1 MSPTEGGLEVDRLS
15 VMETFVCV
23 VDTASF
29 SAAAR
34 RLGVGQPAVSKA
46 IAQLETRLGT
56 RLLMRS
62 TRGLLPTEAGEGYYE
77 GARRTLDHAHET
89 ELAAR
94 GAGAGFAGRLRVCAP
109 VTFAR
114 LHIIPRLGAFLDA
127 HPELYVE
134 VVLDDRPID
143 LRAEGIDV
151 ALRLGDP
158 DDSTMTGR
166 KIDEAPRYVLGT
178 PAYFA
183 RAGVPSVPAD
193 LADHQAIV
201 YAQAVGGHGIW
212 KFERIHESATVT
224 LVSRMS
230 VTAAEGVRAAV
241 LADMGLTVASAW
253 MFAPELKS
261 GAVKAVLTHWDL
273 PRIALWAL
281 YPSGRLASKKAFAFV
296 DFLQKAMYPWPL
308 AD

>member
-1 MSPTEGGLEVDRLS
+1 
-15 VMETFVCV
+15 
-23 VDTASF
+23 
-29 SAAAR
+29 
-34 RLGVGQPAVSKA
+34 VGQPAVSKA

-62 TRGLLPTEAGEGYYE
+62 TRGLLPTEAGERYYD
-77 GARRTLDHAHET
+77 GARRAIAEAN
-89 ELAAR
+89 EAEFAAR
-94 GAGAGFAGRLRVCAP
+94 GAGAGFSGRLRVCAP

-114 LHIIPRLGAFLDA
+114 LHIIPLLGGFLEA
-127 HPELYVE
+127 HPELHVE

-158 DDSTMTGR
+158 ADSTMTGR
-166 KIDEAPRYVLGT
+166 KIDESPRYVLAT

-183 RAGVPSVPAD
+183 KAGEPAVPAD
-193 LADHQAIV
+193 LAYHQAIV
-201 YAQAVGGHGIW
+201 YAQAVGGQGIW
-212 KFERIHESATVT
+212 EFQRMDETASVT

-241 LADMGLTVASAW
+241 LADLGLTVASHW

-261 GAVKAVLTHWDL
+261 GAVKVVLGGWYL
-273 PRIALWAL
+273 PPIALWAL
-281 YPSGRLASKKAFAFV
+281 YPAGRMVNNKARAFV
-296 DFLQKAMYPWPL
+296 DYVQEAMYP
-308 AD
+308 